1 MSVVNP
7 SVRYSDRQTLSAQEK
22 ENVLVA
28 IGAQPAVTGK
38 GLSTNDYT
46 DADKLKLGGIT
57 DGADPNVIEEITV
70 NGTAVTPVNKSV
82 ALTIPSAI
90 TVDQTYNGS
99 STNPQSGIAVA
110 QALSGTGQVPAVTSN
125 DDGKVLKASYDSVT
139 SQGSF
144 RWDSAP
150 SGVPSTTSADEG
162 KVLGVTNSTGTLGWV
177 SQTPAAHDSTVT
189 VKTGDSTPVTLG
201 SFTTDQASNSDITIP
216 LAVPTGTGEKS
227 GLMSA
232 ADKAKLDGL
241 TTFSTSDNGLVPKP
255 TSQEVT
261 DGKYLKSD
269 GSWGVPTDTT
279 YSTFDTATDGLVPK
293 ANGTGATGKFLK
305 GDGTW
310 DIPTDTTYNVF
321 TTSADGLVPAS
332 DGTGETG
339 KFLKGDGSWATPTD
353 TTYNVFTTSV
363 DGLVPASDGA
373 GDTDKFLKGDGT
385 WATPTDT
392 TYSGGDG
399 IDITSNTV
407 TVDLA
412 DKSGLEI
419 SSGKLQVKCGANLS
433 IDQTSGALVAAGGG
447 SGTLTGVKL
456 EGASSALTPVSGEV
470 TIPNASAASGSETNG
485 LLTSNDKAKL
495 NSYPSM
501 PGSSASKFLKD
512 DGTWDIPTGTTYSGG
527 DGIDITSNTVKVDIA
542 SSGSGLEFSSNKLK
556 VNGNA
561 SQAIEVG
568 SSGVGIKLATGS
580 GLEFSSGLKVKTDGS
595 TIQVNS
601 SGALVA
607 TGGGTTYTAGDGIDI
622 ASSTIK
628 ANIDTAAG
636 LKFDSSSP
644 KKIQIN
650 TGTNIGFNSTT
661 GALDVPTVSASS
673 GGTGGTNGVMLA
685 TDKEKLDSATV
696 AVQLEGDL
704 APLTPSSGV
713 ATIPNAIPTGT
724 TGATNGL
731 ITADDQAKLDQAIV
745 YKENP
750 YDQSSPK
757 ELVAQQMFVVESD
770 QQIIDIVTNHSS
782 LINGKGTLF
791 FRITG
796 I

>member
-1 MSVVNP
+1 MAIENP
-7 SVRYSDRQTLSAQEK
+7 SVLYLEQSLSPEQK
-22 ENVLVA
+22 TVVCEN
-28 IGAQPAVTGK
+28 IGAVRTIAGK
-38 GLSTNDYT
+38 GLSTEDFTTAEKN
-46 DADKLKLGGIT
+46 KLS
-57 DGADPNVIEEITV
+57 DVESGAEENVIEEITV

-110 QALSGTGQVPAVTSN
+110 QALSGTGQVPTVTSN

-162 KVLGVTNSTGTLGWV
+162 KVLGVTNSAGTLDWV

-189 VKTGDSTPVTLG
+189 LKTGDSTPVTLG

-269 GSWGVPTDTT
+269 GSWGVPTNTT
-279 YSTFDTATDGLVPK
+279 YSTFDTTTDGLVPK
-293 ANGTGATGKFLK
+293 ANGTGATG
-305 GDGTW
+305 
-310 DIPTDTTYNVF
+310 
-321 TTSADGLVPAS
+321 
-332 DGTGETG
+332 
-339 KFLKGDGSWATPTD
+339 
-353 TTYNVFTTSV
+353 
-363 DGLVPASDGA
+363 
-373 GDTDKFLKGDGT
+373 KFLKGDGT

-470 TIPNASAASGSETNG
+470 TIPNASAVSGSETNG

-561 SQAIEVG
+561 SHAIEVG

-595 TIQVNS
+595 TIQTNA
-601 SGALVA
+601 SGALEVI
-607 TGGGTTYTAGDGIDI
+607 GGGTTYTAGDGIDI
-622 ASSTIK
+622 SAQDVISVKTDGTTIHANASGELEVIGGGGGGEVNVIEGVK
-628 ANIDTAAG
+628 LAGAA
-636 LKFDSSSP
+636 S
-644 KKIQIN
+644 
-650 TGTNIGFNSTT
+650 
-661 GALDVPTVSASS
+661 V
-673 GGTGGTNGVMLA
+673 
-685 TDKEKLDSATV
+685 
-696 AVQLEGDL
+696 
-704 APLTPSSGV
+704 LTPDASKNV
-713 ATIPNAIPTGT
+713 TIPNAVATGE

-731 ITADDQAKLDQAIV
+731 MSADDKKALATAVQYV
-745 YKENP
+745 ENP

-757 ELVAQQMFVVESD
+757 NLIAQQMFVVESD
-770 QQIIDIVTNHSS
+770 QQIIDIVTQQSS